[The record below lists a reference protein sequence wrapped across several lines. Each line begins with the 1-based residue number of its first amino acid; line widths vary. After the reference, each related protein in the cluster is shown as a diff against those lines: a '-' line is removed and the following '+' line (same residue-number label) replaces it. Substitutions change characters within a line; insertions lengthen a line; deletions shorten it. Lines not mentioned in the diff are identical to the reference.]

1 MFCTKCSAEMLDGD
15 RFCPRCGAPQK
26 IRDGAGID
34 EEIIRKTAATV
45 DITPDE
51 TAEASEY
58 IGQHRSSSG
67 YEQTYSGYYESMEET
82 ERKRKSGCFL
92 RFVLASF
99 FAVLVIVFLF
109 CGVLLIKG
117 ENPVEYA
124 KNVFN
129 SIVNISDTDL
139 MSQSDAISETDVSSG
154 NIILSDP
161 SILSTTTSTTMF
173 TTKNSTTTTTTT
185 ATTTTKKTTTTTKPT
200 TGTTSVGQQ
209 VKETSVGKWTADI
222 SALNIQIMGSKIKSI
237 NISIDSKGNANVDFK
252 LGFVKVKTTGS
263 FTVENNGKTEL
274 KIKVPYSGENI
285 TVVGYSKVVNKNQIV
300 FRCSEGDI
308 TLNRK

>member
-26 IRDGAGID
+26 MRSGEGID
-34 EEIIRKTAATV
+34 EEIIKKAAASV
-45 DITPDE
+45 DITSDE
-51 TAEASEY
+51 PEY
-58 IGQHRSSSG
+58 IGQHGRSSDI
-67 YEQTYSGYYESMEET
+67 EQTYSGYYESMEET
-82 ERKRKSGCFL
+82 RNKKKSGCFL
-92 RFVLASF
+92 KFMLVSFLSLAAISVLY
-99 FAVLVIVFLF
+99 
-109 CGVLLIKG
+109 CGVMLIRG
-117 ENPVEYA
+117 EDPIEYA
-124 KNVFN
+124 KNILAAVILTDE
-129 SIVNISDTDL
+129 SESDLLSDSDELSDTD
-139 MSQSDAISETDVSSG
+139 SQSG
-154 NIILSDP
+154 IILYDP

-173 TTKNSTTTTTTT
+173 TTKNSTTNTTST
-185 ATTTTKKTTTTTKPT
+185 TTTTKKTTTTTKPT
-200 TGTTSVGQQ
+200 KPTTSVGQQ

-222 SALNIQIMGSKIKSI
+222 SALNIQVVGSKIKTI

-263 FTVENNGKTEL
+263 FTVEDNGKTEL

-285 TVVGYSKVVNKNQIV
+285 TVVGYSKVVNSNQII

>member
-26 IRDGAGID
+26 IRSGEGID
-34 EEIIRKTAATV
+34 EEIIKKTAASV

-51 TAEASEY
+51 PEY
-58 IGQHRSSSG
+58 IGQHG
-67 YEQTYSGYYESMEET
+67 KGADIEQTYSGYYESIEET
-82 ERKRKSGCFL
+82 EKKKKSGCFL
-92 RFVLASF
+92 KFMITAFLSIAIL
-99 FAVLVIVFLF
+99 AVLY
-109 CGVLLIKG
+109 CGVMLIRG
-117 ENPVEYA
+117 EDPIEYA
-124 KNVFN
+124 KNILASV
-129 SIVNISDTDL
+129 IVTDEPVSGGDMLSESDVLSDTDN
-139 MSQSDAISETDVSSG
+139 QSG
-154 NIILSDP
+154 MILSDP
-161 SILSTTTSTTMF
+161 TTTTTTTSTTMF
-173 TTKNSTTTTTTT
+173 TTKNSTTST
-185 ATTTTKKTTTTTKPT
+185 TTTTKKTTTTTKT
-200 TGTTSVGQQ
+200 TKPTTSVGQQ
-209 VKETSVGKWTADI
+209 VKDTSVGNWTADI
-222 SALNIQIMGSKIKSI
+222 SALNIQVMGSKIKTI

-300 FRCSEGDI
+300 FRCSQGDI